1 MGLEKVPSP
10 ITVINDAQIK
20 HHSYVDIIGLLR
32 SLPSW
37 FNSMGYLF
45 FEKGLSEKDIGTG
58 DQIESEWTAVK
69 DVTEYIRYSIDITI
83 VAKDLRKV
91 VLETGEEVYWGRVL
105 ISVTAKLTKDFQK
118 KYEEKK
124 ILRELYER
132 FIIKEDIKKHLGKL
146 VVESGDLISTV
157 KSFLK

>member
-118 KYEEKK
+118 KY
-124 ILRELYER
+124 
-132 FIIKEDIKKHLGKL
+132 F
-146 VVESGDLISTV
+146 SPQCN
-157 KSFLK
+157 